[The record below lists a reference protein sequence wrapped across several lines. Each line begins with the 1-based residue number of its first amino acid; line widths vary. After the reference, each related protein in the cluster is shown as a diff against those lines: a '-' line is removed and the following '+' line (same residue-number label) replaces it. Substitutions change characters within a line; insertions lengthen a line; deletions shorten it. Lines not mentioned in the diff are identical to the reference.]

1 MSIKKLTVLFDL
13 DDTLIA
19 DFSTKFMPAY
29 INALGDWIT
38 NVPQEK
44 VVPGIRNATRK
55 MMVKQKAVGTLEE
68 CFNWYFYSKQGLLK
82 DELSSVIDNFYETRF
97 LELKKYLTPIPGIT
111 EMIAKIHQMGHDIC
125 IATNPLFPR
134 VATFNRVLWA
144 GFSEIEIN
152 NFDLITSYEDFHFSK
167 PNPSYYAEVLGR
179 NGWHDQPTVMIGDSL
194 DMDVKPAEELGFP
207 TYLVDVKESSNGR
220 SPLSSGG
227 NRDDIPEW
235 IQKVSDSTAAVP
247 SKKRPMHL
255 AILNSTPA
263 VLDGYFRSISQTENM
278 NEKATSILESFIFS
292 DKKAFEKISSGYSM
306 SCKVTPFE
314 EDEESAHY
322 LSLVNPVLSSFF
334 DSRQN
339 LLEILKNIPSQEW
352 ENVKLISL
360 ITDLVE
366 NDREQIRTLM
376 N

>member
-55 MMVKQKAVGTLEE
+55 MMVKQKAAGTLEE

-111 EMIAKIHQMGHDIC
+111 EMMAKIHQMGHDIC

-152 NFDLITSYEDFHFSK
+152 NFDLITSYEDFHFCK

-322 LSLVNPVLSSFF
+322 LSLVNPVLSRFF

>member
-1 MSIKKLTVLFDL
+1 MSIKKITVLFDL

-55 MMVKQKAVGTLEE
+55 MMVKQKAAGTLEE

-82 DELSSVIDNFYETRF
+82 DELSSVIDSFYETRF

-111 EMIAKIHQMGHDIC
+111 EMIAKIHQMGHDIS

-144 GFSEIEIN
+144 GFSDIETN
-152 NFDLITSYEDFHFSK
+152 NFDLITSYEDFHFCK

-179 NGWHDQPTVMIGDSL
+179 NGWHDQPMVMIGDSL

-235 IQKVSDSTAAVP
+235 IQKVSDSTAVP
-247 SKKRPMHL
+247 PMNRTMHQ

-263 VLDGYFRSISQTENM
+263 VLDGYFRSISQTENP
-278 NEKATSILESFIFS
+278 NEKKRSQSW
-292 DKKAFEKISSGYSM
+292 
-306 SCKVTPFE
+306 KV
-314 EDEESAHY
+314 
-322 LSLVNPVLSSFF
+322 
-334 DSRQN
+334 
-339 LLEILKNIPSQEW
+339 
-352 ENVKLISL
+352 
-360 ITDLVE
+360 
-366 NDREQIRTLM
+366 
-376 N
+376 